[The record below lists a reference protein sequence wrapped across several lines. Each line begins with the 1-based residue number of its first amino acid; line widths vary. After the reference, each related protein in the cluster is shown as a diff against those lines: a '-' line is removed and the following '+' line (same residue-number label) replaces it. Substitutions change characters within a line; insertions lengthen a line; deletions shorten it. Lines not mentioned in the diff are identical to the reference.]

1 MTKTI
6 PGGSPTLA
14 RTGVRLADFLA
25 PQAVHLEM
33 AATTKDEALE
43 ELLSLIPL
51 KDVDRRITLETLRQR
66 EAIGS
71 TGVGMGVAIPHCRSS
86 TFSKLLVAFGRSSKG
101 VAYQSVDKKKV
112 RLFFLVVSPPV
123 ELTNFY
129 HPVLAAIVNLTKE
142 EHNRKRLL
150 DAESAAEVKTILTEA
165 VS

>member
-1 MTKTI
+1 MKAI
-6 PGGSPTLA
+6 PGGTQTLT
-14 RTGVRLADFLA
+14 RTGVRLADFLS

-43 ELLSLIPL
+43 ELLALIPL

-66 EAIGS
+66 EALGS
-71 TGVGMGVAIPHCRSS
+71 TGVGMSVAIPHCRSS

-150 DAESAAEVKTILTEA
+150 DAESVAEVRTILMEA

>member
-1 MTKTI
+1 MKTI
-6 PGGSPTLA
+6 LGGSPTLA
-14 RTGVRLADFLA
+14 RSGVRLADFLS
-25 PQAVHLEM
+25 PEAVQLEM
-33 AATTKDEALE
+33 AAATKEEALE
-43 ELLSLIPL
+43 ELLALIPL

-71 TGVGMGVAIPHCRSS
+71 TGIGVGVAIPHCRSS

-101 VAYQSVDKKKV
+101 VVYQAVDKKKV
-112 RLFFLVVSPPV
+112 RLLFLVVSPPV

-150 DAESAAEVKTILTEA
+150 DAESAAEVRTILAEA

>member
-1 MTKTI
+1 MKTI
-6 PGGSPTLA
+6 PGGTPTLA
-14 RTGVRLADFLA
+14 RTGVRLADFLS
-25 PQAVHLEM
+25 PQAVQLEM
-33 AATTKDEALE
+33 AAVTKDEALE
-43 ELLSLIPL
+43 ELLALIPL

-71 TGVGMGVAIPHCRSS
+71 TGIGVGVAIPHCRSS
-86 TFSKLLVAFGRSSKG
+86 TFSKLLVAFGRSKG
-101 VAYQSVDKKKV
+101 VAYQAVDKKKV

-142 EHNRKRLL
+142 DRNRKRLL
-150 DAESAAEVKTILTEA
+150 EAESAAEVKTILAEA